1 MERTR
6 ILLVDDEIDIIDFL
20 SYNFRKKG
28 FETIH
33 ANDGITG
40 LQKAIIYQPHII
52 ISDIYMPGMNG
63 IRMCMKL
70 KENEAVKKIPVIFL
84 SASTDELISLSTLGI
99 GAERYLSK
107 PVRLSLLFDVVGKTL
122 EKYA

>member
-28 FETIH
+28 FDTFH
-33 ANDGITG
+33 AYDGITG
-40 LQKAIIYQPHII
+40 LQKAILYQPHLI

-63 IRMCMKL
+63 IRMCLKL
-70 KENEAVKKIPVIFL
+70 KENDAVKHIPIIFL
-84 SASTDELISLSTLGI
+84 SASTDELLSLSTLGA

-107 PVRLSLLFDVVGKTL
+107 PVRLPLLYEVVGKTL
-122 EKYA
+122 EKYS

>member
-6 ILLVDDEIDIIDFL
+6 ILLVDDEIDIIDVL

-28 FETIH
+28 FDTFH
-33 ANDGITG
+33 AYDGITG
-40 LQKAIIYQPHII
+40 LQKAILYQPHLI

-63 IRMCMKL
+63 IRMCLKL
-70 KENEAVKKIPVIFL
+70 KENNAVKHIPIIFL
-84 SASTDELISLSTLGI
+84 SASTDELLSLSTLGA

-107 PVRLSLLFDVVGKTL
+107 PVRLPLLYEVVGQTL
-122 EKYA
+122 EKYS

>member
-28 FETIH
+28 FDTFH
-33 ANDGITG
+33 AYDGITG
-40 LQKAIIYQPHII
+40 LQKAILYQPHLI
-52 ISDIYMPGMNG
+52 ISDIYMPGING
-63 IRMCMKL
+63 IRMCLKL
-70 KENEAVKKIPVIFL
+70 KENDAVKHIPIIFL
-84 SASTDELISLSTLGI
+84 SASTDELLSLSTLGA

-107 PVRLSLLFDVVGKTL
+107 PVRLPLLYEVVGQTL
-122 EKYA
+122 EKYS

>member
-28 FETIH
+28 FDTFH
-33 ANDGITG
+33 AYDGITG
-40 LQKAIIYQPHII
+40 LQKAILYQPQLI

-63 IRMCMKL
+63 IRMCLKL
-70 KENEAVKKIPVIFL
+70 KENDAVKHIPIIFL
-84 SASTDELISLSTLGI
+84 SASTDELLSLSTLGA

-107 PVRLSLLFDVVGKTL
+107 PVRLPLLYEVVGQTL
-122 EKYA
+122 EKYS

>member
-20 SYNFRKKG
+20 SYNFSKKG
-28 FETIH
+28 VETIH
-33 ANDGITG
+33 AYDGITG
-40 LQKAIIYQPHII
+40 LQKALLYQPHLI

-70 KENEAVKKIPVIFL
+70 KENEAVKNIPIIFL

-107 PVRLSLLFDVVGKTL
+107 PVRLPLLYNDVGKTL
-122 EKYA
+122 EKYT